1 MGSKSPKIAMI
12 GECMIELNGSP
23 FSAIHQTLGGDTLN
37 TAVYTARAAR
47 LLNNVSPETDSNLT
61 VSYVTGLGTDIISQR
76 MQSMWQA
83 EGIDTDLICE
93 FSNKSPG
100 LYWIILDERGER
112 SFMYWRDQSAAKVW
126 LQHEKS
132 PTILETLR
140 SYDWIYLSGI
150 SLAILN
156 EADRSQ
162 LLDFL
167 TVYRQQGGKIA
178 FDSNYRKALWSDQAK
193 MRETYK
199 AILSLTD
206 LALLTNEDEMAI
218 WDIQESQILD
228 NLQQFELPVLVL
240 KLGEAGAQIIE
251 KGDINS
257 ARLIPAVKVATIVD
271 TTSAGDSFNAGVL
284 ASLIAGLSI
293 DASCANGHK
302 VASTVIQYKGAII
315 PNESMPHLI

>member
-1 MGSKSPKIAMI
+1 MGSKFPKIAMI

-23 FSAIHQTLGGDTLN
+23 FGAIHQTLGGDTLN
-37 TAVYTARAAR
+37 TAIYTARAAK
-47 LLNNVSPETDSNLT
+47 LLNKGASQTHSNLT
-61 VSYVTGLGTDIISQR
+61 VSYVTGLGTDIISQT

-83 EGIDTDLICE
+83 EGIDTKLICE
-93 FSNKSPG
+93 FDKKSPG
-100 LYWIILDERGER
+100 LYWIILDKHGER

-126 LQHEKS
+126 LQHEKA
-132 PTILETLR
+132 PAILETLR

-156 EADRSQ
+156 EYDRAK
-162 LLDFL
+162 LIDFL
-167 TVYRQQGGKIA
+167 TIYRQQGGKIA
-178 FDSNYRKALWSDQAK
+178 FDSNYRQALWPDQAA
-193 MRETYK
+193 MREVYK

-218 WDIQESQILD
+218 WEIQASQILD
-228 NLQQFELPVLVL
+228 NLQQFKLPVLVL

-251 KGDINS
+251 KGDIDN
-257 ARLIPAVKVATIVD
+257 ARLIPAIKVATIVD

-284 ASLIAGLSI
+284 ASLIAGMSI
-293 DASCANGHK
+293 DESCKNGHQ

-315 PNESMPHLI
+315 PNDSMPDLI